1 MSQSTTDLR
10 IVPLA
15 PSQDVLTDLLRDG
28 ARRLLAQAVEAEV
41 AAWIDDHAHLKDDQ
55 GRRQVIRNGHLPERA
70 IQTGIGA
77 VEVQQ
82 PRVRDRR
89 PADQREAFTSA
100 ILPPY
105 LRKTR
110 SLEGLLPWLYLKGI
124 STGDFAE
131 ALQAILGPDAPG
143 LSATTITRLKAAWED
158 EFAAWNKRSLAGKR
172 YVYVWADGVHFNIRL
187 EGGRQCILV
196 LMGATAE
203 GKKELIAVADGYRES
218 DQSWRELLLDVKARG
233 LEVEPSLAIGDGALG
248 FWKAMRQ
255 VWDTTQE
262 QRCWVHKTAN
272 VLDKLPKGSQPK
284 AKRMLHGIY
293 LAETKAAAG
302 KAFDLFVKTYE
313 AKYPKA
319 TECLAKDRG
328 VLLAFYDFPAEHWVH
343 IRTTNPIESVFST
356 VRLRHDK
363 TKGSGGRVA
372 CLTMVFK
379 LMESASKG
387 WRSLNGSPLL
397 AEVVKGVVFADGIRG
412 QVPLHPEQPKGDAL
426 ASATTSRT
434 LINAICSAQH
444 EPGGAP
450 SMPSHSQNRLCLMR
464 WATSLITG

>member
-1 MSQSTTDLR
+1 LAHEAEEYPAMSESITDIR
-10 IVPLA
+10 IVPL
-15 PSQDVLTDLLRDG
+15 PKGQDVLTDILRDG
-28 ARRLLAQAVEAEV
+28 ARRLLAEAVEAEV
-41 AAWIDDHAHLKDDQ
+41 AAYIDAHAHLKDQ
-55 GRRQVIRNGHLPERA
+55 AGRRQVVRNGHLPERT
-70 IQTGIGA
+70 IQTGIGP

-82 PRVRDRR
+82 PRVHDRR
-89 PADQREAFTSA
+89 PADQREGFTSA

-105 LRKTR
+105 LRKTK
-110 SLEGLLPWLYLKGI
+110 SLEGLIPWLYLKGI
-124 STGDFAE
+124 STGDFSE

-143 LSATTITRLKAAWED
+143 LSATTITRLKAAWEG
-158 EFAAWNKRSLAGKR
+158 EHEAWSKRSLAGKR
-172 YVYVWADGVHFNIRL
+172 YIYVWADGVHFHIRL

-203 GKKELIAVADGYRES
+203 GKKELIAIADGYRES

-248 FWKAMRQ
+248 FWKAIRQ
-255 VWDTTQE
+255 VWDTTRE
-262 QRCWVHKTAN
+262 QRCWVHKMAN
-272 VLDKLPKGSQPK
+272 ILDKMPKGAQPK
-284 AKRMLHGIY
+284 AKAALHEIY
-293 LAETKAAAG
+293 RAETKAGAE
-302 KAFDLFVKTYE
+302 KAFELFVKTYQ

-319 TECLAKDRG
+319 TECLEKDKG

-363 TKGSGGRVA
+363 TKGNGSRAA

-397 AEVVKGVVFADGIRG
+397 SEVVKGAVFIDGIREK
-412 QVPLHPEQPKGDAL
+412 PA
-426 ASATTSRT
+426 A
-434 LINAICSAQH
+434 
-444 EPGGAP
+444 
-450 SMPSHSQNRLCLMR
+450 
-464 WATSLITG
+464 